1 MSEGINEQIST
12 FLDIERTAAQ
22 KAQSQEKNQVSI
34 NPNTYIAKEIM
45 YQTALLQQ
53 ISHEIGQMK
62 FELEREQKNRQ
73 HKCCLCR
80 RLFCF
85 RSKR

>member
-1 MSEGINEQIST
+1 MGKGINEQIST
-12 FLDIERTAAQ
+12 FLDVERKSAQ
-22 KAQSQEKNQVSI
+22 KALSQEKNQVSI

-62 FELEREQKNRQ
+62 FELEQKNRQ
-73 HKCCLCR
+73 HKCCLFT

-85 RSKR
+85 RCKRK

>member
-1 MSEGINEQIST
+1 MGEGINEQISN

-22 KAQSQEKNQVSI
+22 KAQSSEKNQVSI

-53 ISHEIGQMK
+53 ISHEIGQLK
-62 FELEREQKNRQ
+62 FELEREKKNRQ
-73 HKCCLCR
+73 QKCCLFR

-85 RSKR
+85 KCKR

>member
-1 MSEGINEQIST
+1 MGKGINEQIST
-12 FLDIERTAAQ
+12 FLDVERKSAQ
-22 KAQSQEKNQVSI
+22 KALSQEKNQVSI

-53 ISHEIGQMK
+53 ILHEIGQMK

-73 HKCCLCR
+73 HKCCLFR
-80 RLFCF
+80 RLLCF
-85 RSKR
+85 RCKR